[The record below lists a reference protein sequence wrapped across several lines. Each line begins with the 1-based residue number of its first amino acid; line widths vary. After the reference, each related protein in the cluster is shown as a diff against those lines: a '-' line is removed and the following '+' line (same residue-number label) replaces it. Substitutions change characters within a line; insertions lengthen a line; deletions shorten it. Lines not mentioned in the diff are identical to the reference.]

1 MNPAAEQKTAR
12 MSTAGWTLF
21 ASLLALA
28 GCAAGPNYHTPKPDT
43 PPRFVASSSATSSQ
57 APADEHDL
65 ATWWRALNDPEL
77 DSLVDRALKANLDL
91 EIALTRLQQARTYE
105 TVVMGYALPEVN
117 ASAAA
122 GRGTGSDLGRG
133 RADQALVSA
142 TNTSGLQQINTLE
155 GFDAVWELDLFGKFR
170 REIEATKYDTQ
181 AAAAARY
188 GVITTV
194 ISDVVRAYID
204 LRGFQVEAG
213 VLRQAAGVLRESL
226 RLETIRYQRGIIN
239 ELDVALATRELSTVE
254 AQLAPMEAQEKAAQY
269 ALAVLLG
276 EYPENLVQE
285 LSKPDLVPSMP
296 PAASA
301 GTPLQL
307 LERRPDIQQAERQ
320 LASATARIGVATA
333 NLYPQIGLIG
343 SIGAQGQGWGTSPA
357 IGSHIW
363 SFGPAAL
370 WPVLDFGALDAQV
383 DVARLQRRAYLLNY
397 RRTILNAVQ
406 EVDTAVDAYAAQQDR
421 LKNLGDGLVAAQHAV
436 DLATARY
443 NRGLTD
449 YLNVVDAERQLYDI
463 QEEYAQAQVAEG
475 EQFVQLYRSLGG
487 GWENYQAV
495 PDIQRPLPAIIAA
508 FRRAVTSSAP

>member
-1 MNPAAEQKTAR
+1 MFLA
-12 MSTAGWTLF
+12 LI
-21 ASLLALA
+21 LALA

-43 PPRFVASSSATSSQ
+43 PPQFVAQAASANTAGA
-57 APADEHDL
+57 APAPAALSEQDL
-65 ATWWRALNDPEL
+65 ATWWRGLNDAEL
-77 DSLVDRALKANLDL
+77 DSLVERAIESNLDV

-105 TVVMGYALPEVN
+105 AVVLSTALPEVN

-122 GRGTGSDLGRG
+122 ARGTGNDLARG

-142 TNTSGLQQINTLE
+142 SNTAGLKQINTLE
-155 GFDAVWELDLFGKFR
+155 GFDAVWQLDLFGKFR
-170 REIEATKYDTQ
+170 REIEATRYDAQ

-188 GVITTV
+188 DVITAV
-194 ISDVVRAYID
+194 IADVVRAYVD
-204 LRGFQVEAG
+204 LRGFQVQVG
-213 VLRQAAGVLRESL
+213 VLHQAVNVLRESL

-239 ELDVALATRELSTVE
+239 ELDVALATRELGSFE
-254 AQLAPMEAQEKAAQY
+254 AQLAPMQAQASAAQY

-276 EYPENLVQE
+276 EYPEKMVQE

-296 PAASA
+296 PAAPI
-301 GTPLQL
+301 GTPLAL
-307 LERRPDIQQAERQ
+307 LKRRPDIQQAERR

-333 NLYPQIGLIG
+333 NLYPQVGLVG
-343 SIGAQGQGWGTSPA
+343 SIGAQGQNWGNSPVM
-357 IGSHIW
+357 GSHIW

-383 DVARLQRRAYLLNY
+383 DVARLQRRAELLNY

-406 EVDTAVDAYAAQQDR
+406 EVDTAMDAYSAQRDR
-421 LKNLGDGLVAAQHAV
+421 IKNLGDALVAAQRAT
-436 DLATARY
+436 DLATQRY

-449 YLNVVDAERQLYDI
+449 YLNVVDAERQLYEI

-475 EQFVQLYRSLGG
+475 DQFVELYRSLGG

-495 PDIQRPLPAIIAA
+495 PDIRRPQPAIIAA
-508 FRRAVTSSAP
+508 FRRAVESSAP